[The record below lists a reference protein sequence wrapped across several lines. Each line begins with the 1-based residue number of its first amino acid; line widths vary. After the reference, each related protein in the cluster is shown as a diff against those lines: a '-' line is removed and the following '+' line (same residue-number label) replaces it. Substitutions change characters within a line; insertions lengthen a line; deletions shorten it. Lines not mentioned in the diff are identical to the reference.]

1 MDTPEF
7 WLKSYHARKKQKVMT
22 KTILFLLIGIAS
34 ASCLK
39 EDDFKKP
46 FVTFVPK
53 EINDGWEIST
63 PETEGI
69 RADRLTEI
77 YRDFHNRQDTWQVRS
92 LLVFRNGRL
101 VAESYTKDDNDIV
114 NPILVQSC
122 TKQVIGILTGIA
134 IEKGLFDNVT
144 DSIATYIPEVRQHE
158 DKKGITIQHLLTMKS
173 GIAYENEGQ
182 KGDNFI
188 LLQQK
193 PDHILKYILDL
204 PMANRPGQI
213 AVYKDCDAHLMAIC
227 IQKAAGIKTSEW
239 AEDVLFDPLEIT
251 HLTWSSY
258 RDGTTLGGH
267 GIFTTPRELAKFG
280 QLVLDSGEYKGQQ
293 IVSRQWIKEMT
304 KVREQNVYGTQF
316 GYFWRLDAQNKW
328 VMMMGHGGQL
338 VCVVPHKKLIVVIT
352 AEPLVQGEYQLSF
365 TDNFNVV
372 KRIIAICNP

>member
-1 MDTPEF
+1 
-7 WLKSYHARKKQKVMT
+7 MT
-22 KTILFLLIGIAS
+22 KFILILLALIS
-34 ASCLK
+34 VSSCLK

-46 FVTFVPK
+46 FVSYVPK
-53 EINDGWEIST
+53 EIFDGWEIST

-69 RADRLTEI
+69 QAEKLADIYTE
-77 YRDFHNRQDTWQVRS
+77 FHNRQDTWQVRS
-92 LLVFRNGRL
+92 LLVFRNGKL
-101 VAESYTKDDNDIV
+101 VAESYTKDDDDRI

-158 DKKGITIQHLLTMKS
+158 DKMGITIQHLLTMKS
-173 GIAYENEGQ
+173 GIGYENEGQ
-182 KGDNFI
+182 KGNNYI
-188 LLQQK
+188 LLRQK
-193 PDHILKYILDL
+193 PDHILEYILDL
-204 PMANRPGQI
+204 PMAYRPGQI
-213 AVYKDCDAHLMAIC
+213 AMYKDCDAHLMAIC

-239 AEDVLFDPLEIT
+239 AEDVLFNPLEIQ
-251 HLTWSSY
+251 HLTWSCY

-280 QLVLDSGEYKGQQ
+280 QLVLDSGEYNGQQ
-293 IVSRQWIKEMT
+293 IVSREWIKEMT

-316 GYFWRLDAQNKW
+316 GYFWRLNTQHKW

-338 VCVVPHKKLIVVIT
+338 VCVVPDKKLIVAIT

-365 TDNFNVV
+365 TDNFDVV
-372 KRIIAICNP
+372 KQIIAICN